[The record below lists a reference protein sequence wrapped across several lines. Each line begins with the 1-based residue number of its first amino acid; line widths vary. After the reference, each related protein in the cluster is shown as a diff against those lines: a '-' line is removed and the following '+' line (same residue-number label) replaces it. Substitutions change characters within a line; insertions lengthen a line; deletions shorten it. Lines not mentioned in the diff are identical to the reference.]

1 MVMKKCKCRVWE
13 KVRRDKLKKCFVN
26 LSKLLPNYDP
36 SLTLSNIEILQ
47 KAAVY
52 IEELQQ
58 KLKDVLTG
66 EEGVKKTEREEIKA
80 LYERIKKLLTR
91 NEQLSNLLRDAGIR
105 IPTEYGS
112 IKNFKEPLRWS
123 NKITPE
129 QAKELAEKEAQKENE
144 KQTDNPPKKPK
155 LNNKS
160 DAQKTKSTKPQKK
173 DTKNSVKKSKTKKPT
188 VISVQL
194 SNVIPSQQTV
204 AKSSQPCFIIASNSP
219 IALPQACNK
228 TSKAASTVVSSSLA
242 VPKVA
247 SVITPPSSTI
257 ISKVNSKLSSLGP
270 GTLILANGNVVPILP
285 QPTAVLPAPT
295 ILTNP
300 TPILLK
306 PPSSNTTFIVMPT
319 KNSKEINIT
328 KSTSSTT
335 SSLITASSTILSN
348 ATIKA
353 FTRIRPRIGVTKT
366 TQVNKVPIPALTSHY
381 SNLSSAK
388 AVVSTTQSDNKKP
401 ADTESKKKVAKK
413 RKVLSKTICNKPI
426 NQKRLKINESIP
438 TSQSENVNKIDV
450 NLGKLAKNVEKNKD
464 REKNAISSDTAI
476 SVNLDDG
483 KSVDADTNRE
493 NSTKTNKDDKE
504 DDKNKEKTEEIGNDS
519 TNLITNKAELTTT
532 SAEDLETL
540 KIQNTKSQVT
550 NLTVPIDNDQSSV
563 QETKGTKTSTDTV
576 EINERLSD
584 KDAEIISATTNND
597 TLINSTTV
605 AITSSTNSI
614 TTSSSTGTVAS
625 TKPVISNIPAQE
637 IQEKN
642 LELGMNLNHSELSN
656 DIFSSL
662 QVPIGGQNPE
672 STSPTA
678 AFLLAFPLVSSLTG
692 VKVTEVIEEEN
703 SDSRHGTPTL
713 LQIGT
718 MDTTKTTQSIH
729 TESLTPNLLNLD
741 NFSFFSSG
749 KDNFY
754 STFDNSNNNVY
765 PVQTNQVLD
774 QNTKSSNCDKQDVLT
789 STKKTQEK
797 EVTSIEH
804 PTSKPNTITQN
815 NYVRQNNSTSYS
827 KASTVSSSY
836 TSETPHLVHYDS
848 RQKISNTNST
858 ISINRK
864 NTDSIQT
871 SIQYNNTSTSNVGSV
886 AQCNTYN
893 PFSDFS
899 KSSTVH
905 TYSTF
910 SKPYNDPLYTNSS
923 HYNYSQNT
931 SNTFDQNAYYP
942 SKSTSSSL
950 PVTKAS
956 NITTPYCATSTY
968 SETSYIMDCKTK
980 RDSTNQRHNNNSNNN
995 SINYYSHNQ
1004 NNKTQPKEKFSSH
1017 SASSKSSK
1025 SSNNQPKP
1033 PINWMTT
1040 PDFRSQPSNTDYL
1053 VPPFAKEIDYNPN
1066 SFYSSNSFASTTHTS
1081 YFNATSTMYSTP
1093 EFQNTVIDNRKTFD
1107 SSLPIISST
1116 NSVQRSEFEE
1126 NQFSWSPTKLPQF
1139 LETPHSFVSSTLPT
1153 LVGDLALGTTQSS
1166 FNEQKVDSAT
1176 VREHNIVKSKDN
1188 NRRPKVHPV
1197 NYDHNQSNFLSV
1209 SQLVEN
1215 KTDLTSGSN
1224 SRTTNRRNSG
1234 NRNTKN
1240 NSHKGNK
1247 HSHKAAETKELI
1259 DGSNQLDV
1267 SSMEKKPNV
1276 NYPMQGVNGNA
1287 NNWLSDC
1294 NNKPRHS
1301 HKNPQSSYSAEALIG
1316 HQDQTDNILP
1326 KQRYRQ
1332 QQPNYA
1338 SVNKTIPIPSFL
1350 SDNIVPYFPP
1360 VELPQDNNFMQ
1371 TNPNYQS
1378 SSLSHSF
1385 PTSVQNNPAY
1395 PPGTFMSTGSATI
1408 TSSYLQ
1414 TSGLIPEFATHD
1426 YSATVPDNSVITDK
1440 VPDTKHCNR
1449 PDGIKQGSNN
1459 SNNRT
1464 EDRSNVS
1471 QQINADCSANSSNF
1485 MKKSSKHKHSSENNL
1500 PGIVDFG
1507 FLSMPN
1513 TINSPI
1519 LPDDFHAHSNFLPPP
1534 TPSQLYSC
1542 KNPLYSKQPTDLNS
1556 GSLLPLPPVP
1566 VSRGASQHFDG
1577 STSNASSSLT
1587 SFNLSAIFPE
1597 INKGAVPLSGLYSEP
1612 SRNKNYNFQRNY
1624 LSSTVQV
1631 SFNNNSKSSSSNY
1644 VNAVATT
1651 YAPSN

>member
-1 MVMKKCKCRVWE
+1 MVT
-13 KVRRDKLKKCFVN
+13 N
-26 LSKLLPNYDP
+26 
-36 SLTLSNIEILQ
+36 
-47 KAAVY
+47 
-52 IEELQQ
+52 
-58 KLKDVLTG
+58 
-66 EEGVKKTEREEIKA
+66 
-80 LYERIKKLLTR
+80 
-91 NEQLSNLLRDAGIR
+91 
-105 IPTEYGS
+105 
-112 IKNFKEPLRWS
+112 
-123 NKITPE
+123 
-129 QAKELAEKEAQKENE
+129 
-144 KQTDNPPKKPK
+144 
-155 LNNKS
+155 
-160 DAQKTKSTKPQKK
+160 
-173 DTKNSVKKSKTKKPT
+173 
-188 VISVQL
+188 
-194 SNVIPSQQTV
+194 
-204 AKSSQPCFIIASNSP
+204 
-219 IALPQACNK
+219 
-228 TSKAASTVVSSSLA
+228 SSSLA

-247 SVITPPSSTI
+247 SVITPPTSTI

-285 QPTAVLPAPT
+285 QPTTVLPAPT

-300 TPILLK
+300 APILLK
-306 PPSSNTTFIVMPT
+306 PPNNNTTFIVMPT
-319 KNSKEINIT
+319 KNSKEIT

-348 ATIKA
+348 STIKTFA
-353 FTRIRPRIGVTKT
+353 RIRPRIGVTKT

-381 SNLSSAK
+381 SNLSAK
-388 AVVSTTQSDNKKP
+388 IVVTTTQSDSKKTV
-401 ADTESKKKVAKK
+401 DVENKKKVAKK
-413 RKVLSKTICNKPI
+413 RKLLSKPISNKSI
-426 NQKRLKINESIP
+426 NQKRLKVDKSSP
-438 TSQSENVNKIDV
+438 TSQSEDV
-450 NLGKLAKNVEKNKD
+450 KKVHGETNEANLEKSVSKTVEKSKD
-464 REKNAISSDTAI
+464 VDISNDTVAPD
-476 SVNLDDG
+476 NLDKG
-483 KSVDADTNRE
+483 KPVDANRKLEDSSKINKE
-493 NSTKTNKDDKE
+493 NKE
-504 DDKNKEKTEEIGNDS
+504 DDKKKENEEIES
-519 TNLITNKAELTTT
+519 ATNKISNEG
-532 SAEDLETL
+532 LETL
-540 KIQNTKSQVT
+540 KENSESQVN
-550 NLTVPIDNDQSSV
+550 NLAISTDNNDQSSLV
-563 QETKGTKTSTDTV
+563 QETKEKKTSTDAI
-576 EINERLSD
+576 EINERLGS
-584 KDAEIISATTNND
+584 KDMEIVTTTTND
-597 TLINSTTV
+597 TMVGSTT
-605 AITSSTNSI
+605 TTI
-614 TTSSSTGTVAS
+614 TTSSSIISTSSSS
-625 TKPVISNIPAQE
+625 TKPVISNTTTQE
-637 IQEKN
+637 IQVKN
-642 LELGMNLNHSELSN
+642 LELGINLNHSELSN

-718 MDTTKTTQSIH
+718 MDTTKTTQSMH

-765 PVQTNQVLD
+765 PVQTNQLLD
-774 QNTKSSNCDKQDVLT
+774 QNAKNSNCDKQEVLNT
-789 STKKTQEK
+789 TTTTTKKMQEK
-797 EVTSIEH
+797 EATSIEH
-804 PTSKPNTITQN
+804 PTTKPNTVTQS

-827 KASTVSSSY
+827 KTSTVSSSY
-836 TSETPHLVHYDS
+836 TSETQHLVHYDG
-848 RQKISNTNST
+848 RHKISNTNST

-871 SIQYNNTSTSNVGSV
+871 SAQYNNTSVGSV

-899 KSSTVH
+899 KSSSVH
-905 TYSTF
+905 SYSTF

-923 HYNYSQNT
+923 HYNYPQNT

-942 SKSTSSSL
+942 SKSTSS
-950 PVTKAS
+950 TKPS
-956 NITTPYCATSTY
+956 NITPYCVTSTY
-968 SETSYIMDCKTK
+968 SETPYAMDCKTK
-980 RDSTNQRHNNNSNNN
+980 RDSTNQRHNTNT
-995 SINYYSHNQ
+995 INYYNHNQ
-1004 NNKTQPKEKFSSH
+1004 NNKTQPPKEKFSSH
-1017 SASSKSSK
+1017 SASSKSTK

-1053 VPPFAKEIDYNPN
+1053 VPPPFAKEIDYNPN

-1081 YFNATSTMYSTP
+1081 YFNATSTMYPTP

-1116 NSVQRSEFEE
+1116 NSTQRSEFEE

-1153 LVGDLALGTTQSS
+1153 LVGDLALGTTQQSL
-1166 FNEQKVDSAT
+1166 FNEQKVDSTT
-1176 VREHNIVKSKDN
+1176 VREHSIVKSKDN
-1188 NRRPKVHPV
+1188 SRRPKVHPV
-1197 NYDHNQSNFLSV
+1197 NYDHNQGNFLSV

-1215 KTDLTSGSN
+1215 KTDLTGGSN
-1224 SRTTNRRNSG
+1224 NRATNRRNSG

-1247 HSHKAAETKELI
+1247 HSHKAAETKELV

-1267 SSMEKKPNV
+1267 SNMEKKPNL
-1276 NYPMQGVNGNA
+1276 NYSMQGVNGNA

-1316 HQDQTDNILP
+1316 HQDQSDSILP

-1395 PPGTFMSTGSATI
+1395 PPGTFISTGSATI

-1440 VPDTKHCNR
+1440 VPDTKHCN
-1449 PDGIKQGSNN
+1449 KQGSNN
-1459 SNNRT
+1459 SSSRT
-1464 EDRSNVS
+1464 EDRSNIS

-1542 KNPLYSKQPTDLNS
+1542 KNSLYSKQPTDLNS

-1566 VSRGASQHFDG
+1566 VSRGTSQHFDG

-1597 INKGAVPLSGLYSEP
+1597 INKVQFITVFLINIYNDISNFYRVPSHYLDFI
-1612 SRNKNYNFQRNY
+1612 RNLLEIKITIFREII
-1624 LSSTVQV
+1624 
-1631 SFNNNSKSSSSNY
+1631 
-1644 VNAVATT
+1644 
-1651 YAPSN
+1651 